1 MNGLVSQYNEL
12 RHYLETDPQ
21 LAISLPELNPCQLV
35 INDLVADGE
44 QTAATPNQLVSHDD
58 VVAAI
63 RAFQPL
69 QGWLCY
75 QSEVLS
81 LTDGDLSF
89 LDKGGS
95 GWILN
100 GEFSNA
106 NRDSLHISQSGS
118 GQWLLTK
125 YQEQS
130 GEDLLKQTM
139 TYLSTKDELGHLAY
153 AVYWRRDA
161 LVGYQKVHS
170 RFLGFQKEAQS

>member
-1 MNGLVSQYNEL
+1 MKELIRQYNEL
-12 RHYLETDPQ
+12 GHYLKTDPQ
-21 LAISLPELNPCQLV
+21 LAISLPELSPCQLIV
-35 INDLVADGE
+35 NDHVADGE
-44 QTAATPNQLVSHDD
+44 MAAANPNP
-58 VVAAI
+58 VVTHAEVISAI

-81 LTDGDLSF
+81 LTNGDLSF
-89 LDKGGS
+89 LDHSGI

-100 GEFSNA
+100 GELSNA
-106 NRDSLHISQSGS
+106 NRESLHISQNGS

-125 YQEQS
+125 YQEQP
-130 GEDLLKQTM
+130 GEDLLRQTM

-153 AVYWRRDA
+153 AVYWQRDA
-161 LVGYQKVHS
+161 LIGYQKVHS